1 MAITKAVF
9 FPPDAISEALSLW
22 FQLQKESWFSLKT
35 VIFNKI
41 NTNWGARESSSTFA
55 CFSQAHIEKMNPSN
69 HLKYFEVITQVKKP
83 KHSLL
88 FQHTL
93 ASFMFLL
100 FEITNHSLFVSF
112 LC

>member
-9 FPPDAISEALSLW
+9 FPLDAISEVLSLHL
-22 FQLQKESWFSLKT
+22 QLQKESWFSLKT

-41 NTNWGARESSSTFA
+41 NTNWGARESSITFA
-55 CFSQAHIEKMNPSN
+55 CFSQAHIEKKNSSN
-69 HLKYFEVITQVKKP
+69 QLKYFEVITQVKKP
-83 KHSLL
+83 KHSLF

-100 FEITNHSLFVSF
+100 LEITNHSLFVPF

>member
-9 FPPDAISEALSLW
+9 FPLDAISEVLSLHL
-22 FQLQKESWFSLKT
+22 QLQKESWFSLKT
-35 VIFNKI
+35 VIFNNI
-41 NTNWGARESSSTFA
+41 STNWGARESSITFA
-55 CFSQAHIEKMNPSN
+55 CFSQAHIEKKSPSN
-69 HLKYFEVITQVKKP
+69 QLKYFEVIIQVKKP
-83 KHSLL
+83 KHSVL

-100 FEITNHSLFVSF
+100 LEITNHFLFVPF